1 MDSNIEVDVKI
12 GAILLFCDENIANV
26 NFRRNYSIVKMKQ
39 DNFPFI
45 GNILDARGHL
55 SANYFPSRIIEQDG
69 YKEIVSFMCLQ
80 KEDKFTVP
88 AQQIKAGTHN
98 LNEDLGQSEYLKKYE
113 EDEFEYLNTIMS
125 LLQIF
130 KKGNIGFK
138 EIFFT
143 FKYKTLGFISTI
155 NDMTIDIND
164 ANTIKQTVYS
174 LSEQESKDCNLF
186 TSNYYGNGF
195 ILMKNIIDKYTF
207 GLKQIEKA
215 TGFEQFTTA
224 LEMIFLEKNQQ
235 GKKEVL
241 SKRVSALLGNSN
253 SEITALY
260 NKMINFYRFRSESLH
275 EGDGTSISATELD
288 ELEDI
293 TRKAIQKYLVLCSNT
308 TKNNPFVTWDEIKNA
323 QLVSLKNQVVTLVS
337 CGVLPAKHGMI

>member
-1 MDSNIEVDVKI
+1 MNSNIEVDVKI
-12 GAILLFCDENIANV
+12 GAILLFCDESIANI
-26 NFRRNYSIVKMKQ
+26 NFGRNYTIVRMKQ
-39 DNFPFI
+39 DNISFI
-45 GNILDARGHL
+45 GDILDARGRL
-55 SANYFPSRIIEQDG
+55 NTNYFPSRIIEQDG
-69 YKEIVSFMCLQ
+69 YQETVSFMCLQ

-88 AQQIKAGTHN
+88 ALQIKAGIHN
-98 LNEDLGQSEYLKKYE
+98 LNKDFDRSEYLEKYK

-138 EIFFT
+138 KIFFT
-143 FKYKTLGFISTI
+143 FTYKTLGFINNI
-155 NDMTIDIND
+155 NNITNDIND

-174 LSEQESKDCNLF
+174 LSDQESKDCNLF

-241 SKRVSALLGNSN
+241 SKRVSVLLGNNN

-275 EGDGTSISATELD
+275 EGDGTNITAIELD

-293 TRKAIQKYLVLCSNT
+293 TRKAIQKYLVICFNT
-308 TKNNPFVTWDEIKNA
+308 TKNNPSVTWDEIKDA
-323 QLVSLKNQVVTLVS
+323 QIVSLKNQVVTQVS
-337 CGVLPAKHGMI
+337 CGILPAKHGMI